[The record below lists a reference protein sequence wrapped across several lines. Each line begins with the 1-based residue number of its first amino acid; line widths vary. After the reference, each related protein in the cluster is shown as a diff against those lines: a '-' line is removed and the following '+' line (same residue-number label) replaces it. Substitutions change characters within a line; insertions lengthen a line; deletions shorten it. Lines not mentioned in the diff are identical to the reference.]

1 MKKLALFTAI
11 LVICGLTFATVIA
24 REKPEKAPYKI
35 GAVIDV
41 TGGASGLGEPE
52 KQTLEMLAEELNAKG
67 GINGHKIEMII
78 YDNESDPT
86 KAVTKAKKLV
96 NEDKV
101 IAVIGATQSGTT
113 FPIIP
118 IVVGAKIPLVSVAA
132 SWKIVTDPDTKQTR
146 PWVFKTAQSDS
157 LAVSK
162 IYDYLNKN
170 KISKVAL
177 ITVSNGFGDSGR
189 GELLRLAPEFK
200 INIVADERFGEQDAD
215 MTAQLTKIKGTDAQA
230 VICWCIQKGPAIV
243 AKNFKDLGMTQKL
256 IMSHGIANQK
266 FLDLAG
272 DAANGIILPAGRLI
286 VAEQLP
292 LTDPQRKI
300 LLDYKSKF
308 EAKFSPAKVSTF
320 GGHAY
325 DAFMILTN
333 ALKKAGPEP
342 EKLRAEIEKTKN
354 FAGCGG
360 IFNMGPDDHE
370 GLTKDA
376 FVMVEIKGGKWEL
389 LK

>member
-11 LVICGLTFATVIA
+11 LVICGLTFASAIA
-24 REKPEKAPYKI
+24 QNKPAKAPYKI

-41 TGGASGLGEPE
+41 TGSASGLGEPE
-52 KQTLEMLAEELNAKG
+52 KQTLLMLTDELNAKG

-96 NEDKV
+96 SEDKV

-113 FPIIP
+113 MP
-118 IVVGAKIPLVSVAA
+118 IVDIISEAKIPLVSVAA
-132 SWKIVTDPDTKQTR
+132 SWKIVTNPETKQTR

-162 IYDYLNKN
+162 IYEYLNKN
-170 KISKVAL
+170 NISKVAL

-189 GELLRLAPEFK
+189 GELQRLAPSFK
-200 INIVADERFGEQDAD
+200 ITIVADERFGEQDAD
-215 MTAQLTKIKGTDAQA
+215 MTAQLTKIKGTDAQV
-230 VICWCIQKGPAIV
+230 VICWCIQKGAALV
-243 AKNFKDLGMTQKL
+243 AKNFKDLGMPQKL
-256 IMSHGIANQK
+256 IMSHGIANQN

-272 DAANGIILPAGRLI
+272 AAANGIILPAGRLI

-292 LTDPQRKI
+292 LTDLQRKG

-325 DAFMILTN
+325 DAFKILTN

-354 FAGCGG
+354 YAGCGG
-360 IFNMGPDDHE
+360 IFNMSAADHE

-376 FVMVEIKGGKWEL
+376 FVMVQIKDGKWEL
-389 LK
+389 IN